1 MKKILASLLL
11 LSVAVGY
18 ADGQTALTGN
28 KFADNWAIGVNAG
41 GTTPLTHHSFFKN
54 MRPVVGVHVDKYLT
68 PTFGLSLE
76 AMGSFNT
83 TGSKTAFDASNVSLL
98 GLVNLGNLFAG
109 YNGAPRLFEVEAV
122 AGIGWLH
129 YYVNSGM
136 GEDRNSM
143 SCKLGLNFNFNLG
156 ESKAWTLA
164 VKPAL
169 VYDMNAMGTEAVRF
183 HANRAA

>member
-68 PTFGLSLE
+68 PAFGLSLE

-83 TGSKTAFDASNVSLL
+83 TGSKTALTRQTSVCW
-98 GLVNLGNLFAG
+98 
-109 YNGAPRLFEVEAV
+109 
-122 AGIGWLH
+122 GW
-129 YYVNSGM
+129 SI
-136 GEDRNSM
+136 
-143 SCKLGLNFNFNLG
+143 
-156 ESKAWTLA
+156 
-164 VKPAL
+164 
-169 VYDMNAMGTEAVRF
+169 
-183 HANRAA
+183 

>member
-41 GTTPLTHHSFFKN
+41 GTTPLMHHSFFKN

-109 YNGAPRLFEVEAV
+109 YNGAPRLFEV
-122 AGIGWLH
+122 
-129 YYVNSGM
+129 
-136 GEDRNSM
+136 
-143 SCKLGLNFNFNLG
+143 
-156 ESKAWTLA
+156 
-164 VKPAL
+164 
-169 VYDMNAMGTEAVRF
+169 
-183 HANRAA
+183 